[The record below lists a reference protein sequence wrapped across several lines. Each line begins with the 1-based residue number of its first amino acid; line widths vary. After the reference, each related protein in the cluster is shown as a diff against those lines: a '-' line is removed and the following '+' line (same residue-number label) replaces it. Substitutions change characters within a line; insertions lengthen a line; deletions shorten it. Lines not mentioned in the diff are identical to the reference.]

1 MRRFIRCVSLIMIAA
16 ILLAVPVSAAENGD
30 ARASSYFAC
39 SSVYLYKTSA
49 LTFRAWFDVTGLDI
63 MQEIGART
71 IKIQRSEDGESWID
85 VKIFSRADYSTMICA
100 NTARHA
106 SYVTYTGTPG
116 YYYRAYIVLYAKDSN
131 GSGEWYR
138 YTSPIQLI
146 V

>member
-16 ILLAVPVSAAENGD
+16 ILLAIPVSAAENGD
-30 ARASSYFAC
+30 TRASSYFGC

-49 LTFRAWFDVTGLDI
+49 LTFEAWFDVTAIRGMEEL
-63 MQEIGART
+63 GART

-85 VKIFSRADYSTMICA
+85 VKIFSRDSYSNLICT